1 MADFFNTLNGSWA
14 DFINAQKVFFTA
26 TAPVDGRINL
36 SPKGM
41 DTFRCLDESTVGY
54 LDLTGSGIET
64 ASHLNENGRMTIM
77 FCSFD
82 ERPAIL
88 RLYGRG
94 SVIRPGEPDWEIY
107 SGRFPDL
114 RGRRS
119 IILMKIESAQK
130 SCGYAVPLM
139 DFREE
144 RKLSQNGQRTGN
156 RMDLSGIGRKITP
169 SASMARRAGS
179 ISLRANGR
187 FFCANSSSSL
197 TALAGPFS
205 FFKMPA
211 TSLALCLMA
220 VFFSV

>member
-144 RKLSQNGQRTGN
+144 RKTLSKWSEN
-156 RMDLSGIGRKITP
+156 RESHGFERYWEENNAISIDGAPSGFNKSQG
-169 SASMARRAGS
+169 
-179 ISLRANGR
+179 
-187 FFCANSSSSL
+187 
-197 TALAGPFS
+197 
-205 FFKMPA
+205 
-211 TSLALCLMA
+211 
-220 VFFSV
+220 